1 MSVGSGR
8 ARMTGCVMTPSALL
22 QGQLPY
28 QVLPHA
34 ILSGKAVGRQPTPTE
49 MAATR
54 GRPDNKLRHCG
65 VSRQS
70 LPGRLLPFKRA
81 TIENL
86 SAHCEL
92 AWRYECENPEPGGI
106 LSTSIVSQDVKP
118 GWVPSGSTAWR
129 GGLMYVAKGFP
140 AIAENRR
147 PFRQDQNPET
157 PGIQLVPASGTRAI
171 AAASRVSATRS
182 SGSR

>member
-1 MSVGSGR
+1 MDLGCSKTDSPPVMGKWGHTPWSACLFWFKHRKLVVNIQMSQ
-8 ARMTGCVMTPSALL
+8 T
-22 QGQLPY
+22 
-28 QVLPHA
+28 
-34 ILSGKAVGRQPTPTE
+34 
-49 MAATR
+49 
-54 GRPDNKLRHCG
+54 
-65 VSRQS
+65 
-70 LPGRLLPFKRA
+70 GRLLPFKRA

-86 SAHCEL
+86 SAHCDL
-92 AWRYECENPEPGGI
+92 AWRYECESPRPGRI